1 MIKKRGQ
8 SQIITSVLI
17 ILLVLAA
24 IVIVWQVVSN
34 TVQRGTARAEAAVN
48 CLGINLIIVSVNG
61 GLNSVIVERGVDNF
75 ELQGIKI
82 IVEDVITGIQSCS
95 QDFTTGLPSSL
106 SQSTLLTSSCNG
118 LPSGS
123 YKLKIAPKIDG
134 NQCDVTSSLDF
145 KV

>member
-1 MIKKRGQ
+1 MLKKRGQ

-24 IVIVWQVVSN
+24 IVIVWQVVST

-48 CLGINLIIVSVNG
+48 CLGINLIIVSING
-61 GLNSVIVERGVDNF
+61 GLSSVIVERGVDDF

-82 IVEDVITGIQSCS
+82 IVEDVTTGIQSCS
-95 QDFTTGLPSSL
+95 QEFATGLPNSL

-123 YKLKIAPKIDG
+123 YKLKIAPKISD